1 MRTIV
6 SGVVT
11 YGQEFYGRRRRI
23 DSQLSLHAEKIA
35 NSKNRFNEHNL
46 TDEVIRM
53 LVKWS
58 AWYLVY
64 THTLVQSHQSHC
76 FR

>member
-23 DSQLSLHAEKIA
+23 DSQLSLHAEK
-35 NSKNRFNEHNL
+35 NRKQQKSF
-46 TDEVIRM
+46 
-53 LVKWS
+53 
-58 AWYLVY
+58 
-64 THTLVQSHQSHC
+64 
-76 FR
+76 